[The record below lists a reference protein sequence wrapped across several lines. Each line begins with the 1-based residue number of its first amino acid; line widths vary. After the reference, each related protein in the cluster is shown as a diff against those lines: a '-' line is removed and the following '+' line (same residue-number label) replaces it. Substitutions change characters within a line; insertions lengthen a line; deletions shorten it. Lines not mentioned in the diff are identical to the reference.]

1 LPDVDSGA
9 GSTLRRHFTEMR
21 ERQME
26 NNRDD
31 WIARRAYELW
41 EQAGQPDGQDHEHW
55 AQASAE
61 WEERMSRSESQKW
74 NDEEW

>member
-1 LPDVDSGA
+1 MD
-9 GSTLRRHFTEMR
+9 
-21 ERQME
+21 

-55 AQASAE
+55 EQASGE
-61 WEERMSRSESQKW
+61 WEERMSRSERQKW